1 MDIYLTV
8 LVNAD
13 TGHAEKLLVKPVKG
27 GKTPLYACEAGC
39 QYDPVEVGCVLT
51 FAWCVTKSLFQK
63 YFVCRDA
70 LLIVLRLWKRKY
82 LISENE
88 VIETTF
94 YTLYKMTSKK
104 KQQQQQQQTNKQK
117 SGVKFANCFSLAMFS
132 KCYLNLFF
140 LMPEIELENFIWN
153 YFSFNYIESYKT
165 EV

>member
-51 FAWCVTKSLFQK
+51 LAWCVTNIIC
-63 YFVCRDA
+63 VTR
-70 LLIVLRLWKRKY
+70 VT
-82 LISENE
+82 ISENE

-104 KQQQQQQQTNKQK
+104 TTTTTTTTTTNKQTNKQK